1 MTPVERGGL
10 RFLTFERLEQAGL
23 LCVLSTRPIDVRA
36 EADRARLFEALGVD
50 PGRVATVRQVH
61 HAAIAVADPADVPQA
76 DGLVTNEPGLALF
89 LRAADCS
96 LIVVA
101 DPEHRAVGVAHAGW
115 KGSARGVVIQLVR
128 ALERQYGA
136 VVSECRAAIAPTV
149 GMERYPVGAEVP
161 AAFVKH
167 RSWAKHY
174 VHHLGGRLHL
184 DLAGINRHFLYEAGI
199 PEENIEICRICTH
212 DNPEL
217 LHSYRREGLGCGH
230 HGLIAGFT
238 STVPDTIS

>member
-1 MTPVERGGL
+1 VTPVERGGL

-115 KGSARGVVIQLVR
+115 KGSARGVVVKLVSM
-128 ALERQYGA
+128 LHKTYGSVPSRCLAA
-136 VVSECRAAIAPTV
+136 VGPTIGVDRFEV
-149 GMERYPVGAEVP
+149 GPEVP
-161 AAFVKH
+161 AKFLK
-167 RSWAKHY
+167 RGDWTREY
-174 VHHLGGRLHL
+174 VTVRGKRLHF
-184 DLAGINRHFLYEAGI
+184 DLLNANARFLRECGI
-199 PEENIEICRICTH
+199 PEEAIDVCDQCTY
-212 DNPEL
+212 DSPEL
-217 LHSYRREGLGCGH
+217 LHSFRRAGTGSGH
-230 HGLIAGFT
+230 HGIVAMWA
-238 STVPDTIS
+238 

>member
-1 MTPVERGGL
+1 V
-10 RFLTFERLEQAGL
+10 
-23 LCVLSTRPIDVRA
+23 STVPLDVRKA
-36 EADRARLFEALGVD
+36 DDRARLAEAAGLD
-50 PGRVATVRQVH
+50 PTRVATPRQVH
-61 HAAIAVADPADVPQA
+61 HARVVKAEHGPLAEDTEADAVVTDVPGQPVLMR
-76 DGLVTNEPGLALF
+76 G
-89 LRAADCS
+89 ADCS
-96 LIVVA
+96 LVIVV
-101 DPEHRAVGVAHAGW
+101 DPEIRAFGVAHAGW